1 MTQEASRF
9 NLTVIEGLNFQ
20 VDQPEALGRGEW
32 QAMQNL
38 LTSSFAREI
47 EAHKHEPNEMIPN
60 DAARYLIA
68 QNLGVFMERRQDPSL
83 APHTEGQRFEDVQ
96 VVRAFDSDGQ
106 LVSYSHSV
114 NNTSPPF
121 AGVKMAIPP
130 GVRVP
135 RFGHRRYVRISE
147 LAVRRD
153 LSRNG
158 IGTLVAY
165 KTLSLRHPEQPVA
178 AYAYAREFPDM
189 PRTLEKHGM
198 TRTGGETVEPYG
210 ENGGSTVLSR
220 YAGRRVGGLMR
231 HIEGLPDARAAIA
244 IMNRNTNA

>member
-9 NLTVIEGLNFQ
+9 NLAAIEGLNFQ

-32 QAMQNL
+32 RAMQNL
-38 LTSSFAREI
+38 LTSSFAREV
-47 EAHKHEPNEMIPN
+47 ESHEHDPNEMIPN
-60 DAARYLIA
+60 DAARYLVA
-68 QNLGVFMERRQDPSL
+68 QHLGVFMERRQDPSL
-83 APHTEGQRFEDVQ
+83 APHTAGQRFEGAQ
-96 VVRAFDSDGQ
+96 VVRAFDSEGQ

-121 AGVKMAIPP
+121 AGIKMAIPP

-135 RFGHRRYVRISE
+135 RFGGRRYARVSE

-153 LSRNG
+153 MSGNG

-178 AYAYAREFPDM
+178 AYVYAREFPAM
-189 PRTLEKHGM
+189 PGTLERHGM
-198 TRTGGETVEPYG
+198 SHTGGRTVEPYG
-210 ENGGSTVLSR
+210 ENGGNTVLSR
-220 YAGRRVGGLMR
+220 YAGRVGDLMR
-231 HIEGLPDARAAIA
+231 RIEGLPDAQAAIA